1 MNYKKVYFSLIEKR
15 KTTPVLGYSESHH
28 ITPRSLGGSDAP
40 DNIVELTAREHFF
53 AHILLT
59 KIHKRGPAKYKMV
72 RAFIMML
79 CVAGQNQQ
87 RYISSKRY
95 DQLRKQFSIA
105 QSLSQSGERNSQFGT
120 CWVVHD
126 LFGPKRIEKSLFC
139 EYVEQ
144 GWYLGRTFNY
154 IQEKKTSV
162 QIKERRKQKTL
173 KKYPNLDEWYRIYDA
188 KGFEE
193 FVRITGYPHSKPNL
207 VTLFAKYVPSFV
219 PQNRKRRGWLAG
231 QASILRH

>member
-53 AHILLT
+53 AHLLLT

-72 RAFIMML
+72 KAFIMML
-79 CVAGQNQQ
+79 DVSSQNQE
-87 RYISSKRY
+87 RYRSSRKY
-95 DQLRKQFSIA
+95 EKLRKQFAIA
-105 QSLSQSGERNSQFGT
+105 QSLSQSGEGNSQFGT
-120 CWVVHD
+120 CWMRHD
-126 LFGPKRIEKSLFC
+126 LFGPKKIPKSLFP

-144 GWYLGRTFNY
+144 GWYLGKVFHYVKT
-154 IQEKKTSV
+154 KKTIAE
-162 QIKERRKQKTL
+162 IKQRRKQKTL

-193 FVRITGYPHSKPNL
+193 FVRITGYPHSNPNL
-207 VTLFAKYVPSFV
+207 VRLFAKYVQSFV
-219 PQNRKRRGWLAG
+219 PQSRKKRGVLAG
-231 QASILRH
+231 LGSN